1 MWKAEA
7 TAVTN
12 FLCVQRV
19 VSWSLQVS
27 CLHLNFLMALY
38 YLREEFKCLVV
49 WYVAV
54 CPSISSSVELP
65 TSTVHSRKCT
75 PFTIPLTCRAVWS
88 LRVFTQ
94 TGNDPCILCFMWTT
108 PVQLQDPAQ
117 VLPPRWSVHN
127 GLQAFSCSICCLVS
141 TFCWGTFHTISLT
154 WMSYLP
160 SDSEPFIYH
169 VLYNFIFLCTVN
181 IC

>member
-7 TAVTN
+7 TPVTN

-19 VSWSLQVS
+19 VTWSLQVS
-27 CLHLNFLMALY
+27 CLHLNFLMALC
-38 YLREEFKCLVV
+38 YLWEEFKCLVV

-54 CPSISSSVELP
+54 CPSISSSVELH
-65 TSTVHSRKCT
+65 TSTVQSRMCK
-75 PFTIPLTCRAVWS
+75 PFTIPLTWHAVWS

-94 TGNDPCILCFMWTT
+94 TGNDPCILCCMWTT

-117 VLPPRWSVHN
+117 ALPPLRSVRR
-127 GLQAFSCSICCLVS
+127 GLQACSCSICCAVS
-141 TFCWGTFHTISLT
+141 TFCWGTFRTISLT
-154 WMSYLP
+154 CMPHLP
-160 SDSEPFIYH
+160 SDNEPLLYH

-181 IC
+181 TC

>member
-7 TAVTN
+7 TPVTN

-19 VSWSLQVS
+19 VTWSLQVS

-38 YLREEFKCLVV
+38 YLWEEFKCLVV

-65 TSTVHSRKCT
+65 TSTVQSRMCK
-75 PFTIPLTCRAVWS
+75 PFTIPLTWHAVWS

-94 TGNDPCILCFMWTT
+94 TGNDPCILCCMWTT
-108 PVQLQDPAQ
+108 PVQLRDPAQ
-117 VLPPRWSVHN
+117 ALPPREAFTKVSKHVVAPSAVLFPLSVEAHFVQYH
-127 GLQAFSCSICCLVS
+127 LLVCL
-141 TFCWGTFHTISLT
+141 ISHQTMSLFYT
-154 WMSYLP
+154 MSY
-160 SDSEPFIYH
+160 IT
-169 VLYNFIFLCTVN
+169 LYSCVQ
-181 IC
+181 